1 MILKKLTKAAKEKV
15 KAKAKP
21 KTKAKPKAKATK
33 KKASKKSA
41 NPILVA
47 QKALGIPETGEYDWT
62 TMNKLQKFQ
71 IMNNLPVTGE
81 ADNATLA
88 ALGK

>member
-1 MILKKLTKAAKEKV
+1 MILKKLTKAAKEK
-15 KAKAKP
+15 AKP
-21 KTKAKPKAKATK
+21 KAKTKAKAKAKATK
-33 KKASKKSA
+33 KKASKKPA

-62 TMNKLQKFQ
+62 TLNKLQKFQ
-71 IMNNLPVTGE
+71 IMNNLPVTGI
-81 ADNATLA
+81 ADNSTLE